1 MNAEQTALKK
11 IIKLIEQ
18 WADDHKKD
26 HNSLLIS
33 ILETAL
39 KATERRKK

>member
-1 MNAEQTALKK
+1 MKTEQTALKK
-11 IIKLIEQ
+11 IIKLIEE

-26 HNSLLIS
+26 HNSLLLL

-39 KATERRKK
+39 KATERRKR